1 VRRAHPSRLNLIA
14 LVVLAVAL
22 VAGTGLRL
30 YAQHASP
37 NVQHDEAWSY
47 ASAAG
52 RLGPFLAAMDELGAN
67 GQSANG
73 LGASLTGRWVPAGE
87 WQRFWTSEGLSDVAH
102 IATDLSAFDVHP
114 PLYFGLLHGWLLVAG
129 DSVGA
134 GRALNLVFAAFT
146 VLGIYGLARAL
157 GFISLEAALAAL
169 VWAVSPAVVGISA
182 IARQYDLLALATVL
196 LVWGLVRATTPP
208 RGRSRGSGRER
219 GSVWLGAVW
228 LAAAGAAALLTHYQ
242 AILLIAGAAVWAVAG
257 VPRRGPDGRRR
268 PWWQALVGLAAGTIV
283 AGLLAPGWRLAF
295 TREREKLDGF
305 SAPTLLEK
313 LDAIGATL
321 ARFLGVPG
329 LVLAVAA
336 LILLAVVLI
345 LLAVPRTRARLVA
358 RVRGARPGWW
368 TLLFFLA
375 VTAGGICLQN
385 LLFLS
390 MPPRIS
396 ARYLA
401 MAWPFVAF
409 VPMLVFGL
417 WPRGRYVLTAALCLL
432 VLLPTTLAAPL
443 LYGGEDRMP
452 LERLAGAD
460 AVLVDNVGVGE
471 LPRFLWFVPADA
483 QVFAGT
489 QEQFL
494 ADKPAWAEAPLG
506 EQAYYVSILRKGGV
520 AWRRNRILHNLRK
533 THDVELVASNGMAE
547 VYAITPKEPSAQ

>member
-1 VRRAHPSRLNLIA
+1 VSHAHARRLNLLA
-14 LVVLAVAL
+14 LVVLVVAL
-22 VAGTGLRL
+22 AAGIGLRL
-30 YAQHASP
+30 YAQHSSP

-47 ASAAG
+47 ASASG
-52 RLGPFLAAMDELGAN
+52 RLGPFLAAMDEAGAN
-67 GQSANG
+67 GQSATG
-73 LGASLTGRWVPAGE
+73 QGASLTGRWVPAGE
-87 WQRFWTSEGLSDVAH
+87 WQRFWTSEGLSDVEH
-102 IATDLSAFDVHP
+102 IATDLSTFDVHP

-129 DSVGA
+129 ESVGA
-134 GRALNLVFAAFT
+134 GRALNLLFAAFT

-182 IARQYDLLALATVL
+182 IARQYDLLALVTVL
-196 LVWGLVRATTPP
+196 LVWGLVRATTP
-208 RGRSRGSGRER
+208 RAGGSGRER
-219 GSVWLGAVW
+219 GPAWPGSVW
-228 LAAAGAAALLTHYQ
+228 LAAATAAALLTHYQ
-242 AILLIAGAAVWAVAG
+242 AILLVAGAAVWAVAG
-257 VPRRGPDGRRR
+257 VPRRGSDGVRR
-268 PWWQALVGLAAGTIV
+268 PWWQPLLGLAAGTVV

-295 TREREKLDGF
+295 TRERDKLDGF
-305 SAPTLLEK
+305 STPTLLDK
-313 LDAIGATL
+313 LDAIGATF

-336 LILLAVVLI
+336 VVVLAILLV
-345 LLAVPRTRARLVA
+345 LLAVPRTRATFVA

-375 VTAGGICLQN
+375 VTAGGVCLQN

-409 VPMLVFGL
+409 VPLLVFGL
-417 WPRGRYVLTAALCLL
+417 WPRARYALTAALCLL

-443 LYGGEDRMP
+443 LYGGADRLP
-452 LERLAGAD
+452 LQRLADAD

-471 LPRFLWFVPADA
+471 LPRFLWFVPGDA
-483 QVFAGT
+483 EVFAGT

-494 ADKPAWAEAPLG
+494 ADKPVWAEASLG
-506 EQAYYVSILRKGGV
+506 EKAYYVSILRKGGV
-520 AWRRNRILHNLRK
+520 GWRRKRILHNLRK
-533 THDVELVASNGMAE
+533 THDVELVATNGMAE
-547 VYAITPKEPSAQ
+547 IYAITPKGSSAQ

>member
-1 VRRAHPSRLNLIA
+1 VSHAHARRLNLLA
-14 LVVLAVAL
+14 LVLLLVAL
-22 VAGTGLRL
+22 VAGAGLRL
-30 YAQHASP
+30 YAQQASP

-52 RLGPFLAAMDELGAN
+52 RLGAFLAAMDELEPDGA
-67 GQSANG
+67 GQD
-73 LGASLTGRWVPAGE
+73 GAGQGPSLTGRWVPAEE
-87 WQRFWTSEGLSDVAH
+87 WQRFWTSEGLGDVKH
-102 IATDLSAFDVHP
+102 IATDLSEFDVHP

-129 DSVGA
+129 DAVWA

-182 IARQYDLLALATVL
+182 LTRQYDLLALATVL
-196 LVWGLVRATTPP
+196 LVWGLVRTTTV
-208 RGRSRGSGRER
+208 RRDRRSPWPG
-219 GSVWLGAVW
+219 VVW
-228 LAAAGAAALLTHYQ
+228 LALATAAALLTHYQ
-242 AILLIAGAAVWAVAG
+242 AVLLVAGAAVWAVAG

-268 PWWQALVGLAAGTIV
+268 PRWQPLLGLAAGTLL
-283 AGLLAPGWRLAF
+283 AGLLAPGWRLALS
-295 TREREKLDGF
+295 RERGKLDGF
-305 SAPTLLEK
+305 STPTLLQK

-329 LVLAVAA
+329 LVLAIAT
-336 LILLAVVLI
+336 VVLLTVLI
-345 LLAVPRTRARLVA
+345 VLLSVPRTRETLVA

-368 TLLFFLA
+368 TVLFFLA
-375 VTAGGICLQN
+375 VTAGGVCLQN

-409 VPMLVFGL
+409 MPLLVFGL
-417 WPRGRYVLTAALCLL
+417 WPRARYALTAALCLL
-432 VLLPTTLAAPL
+432 VLLPATVAAPL
-443 LYGGEDRMP
+443 LYGGADRLP
-452 LERLAGAD
+452 LQRLADAD

-471 LPRFLWFVPADA
+471 LPRFLWFVPGDA
-483 QVFAGT
+483 GVFAGT

-494 ADKPAWAEAPLG
+494 ADKPAWAEAALG
-506 EQAYYVSILRKGGV
+506 EKAYYVSILRVGGLR
-520 AWRRNRILHNLRK
+520 WRRNRILNNLRK
-533 THDVELVASNGMAE
+533 THDVELVAGNGRAE
-547 VYAITPKEPSAQ
+547 IYAITPKGASAQ